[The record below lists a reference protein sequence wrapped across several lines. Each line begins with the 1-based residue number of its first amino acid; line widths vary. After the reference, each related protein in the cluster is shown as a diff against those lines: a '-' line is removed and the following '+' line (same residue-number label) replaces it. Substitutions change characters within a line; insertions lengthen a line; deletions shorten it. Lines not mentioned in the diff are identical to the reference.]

1 MELNT
6 NQILYNAAT
15 YSRLSKEDGD
25 KEVSES
31 IANQK
36 SLIKEFLKSKP
47 EIRICF
53 EMVDDGYSGV
63 DFNRP
68 AMNQM
73 LADIKAGLINCIVVK
88 DLSRF
93 GRNHTEAGRY
103 IEQIFPFLG
112 VRFISV
118 NDNYDSA
125 AGRTSADNIVIP
137 FKNLMN
143 DAYLGDISV
152 KTRSQLEIK
161 RKRGDFIG
169 SFCVYGYLK
178 SEQDRHKLVIDEFA
192 AQTVGDIFKWK
203 LDGKSNQ
210 GIADKLNNMG
220 ILSPMG
226 YKKSLNMA
234 FATSF
239 KVHHTTVWTSQAVGR
254 ILKNEIYTG
263 VLEQGKVATPNHK
276 LKKRVTKSKDY
287 WIRVENTHEP
297 IISKEDF
304 ATVNKLLLTDTR
316 IPPKQDGVYLF
327 SGLLRCADCGEN
339 MIRKLIRREGKEYV
353 YYICSTYKKEKEKCQ
368 NHRISHE
375 QLETGILEAIR
386 KHIDEVICIE
396 EMLKY
401 IETLPLQQFEA
412 QKIDKRLIK
421 LQDEIERCNGLKL
434 SLYEDYSDGMI
445 GRSDYIEMKKIYS
458 QKTEE
463 AEKASKI
470 LQREFED
477 LMQNS
482 SSHNYWIERFEEY
495 QNLAEL
501 TRKALVSLI
510 DHIIVIDS
518 KHIDIRHKYK
528 IEFDIAVSFIEAV
541 GQFKAINNIDGR
553 KVV

>member
-1 MELNT
+1 MELNK
-6 NQILYNAAT
+6 NQTLYNAAT

-25 KEVSES
+25 KEESES

-47 EIRICF
+47 EIRICT

-73 LADIKAGLINCIVVK
+73 LADIKAGLINCVVVK

-143 DAYLGDISV
+143 DAYLGDISI

-178 SEQDRHKLVIDEFA
+178 SKQDKHKLIIDEFA
-192 AQTVGDIFKWK
+192 AQAVCDIFKWK
-203 LDGKSNQ
+203 LDGKSNL
-210 GIADKLNNMG
+210 GIANKLNNMG
-220 ILSPMG
+220 ILSPME

-239 KVHHTTVWTSQAVGR
+239 KVHHTAIWTSQAIGR

-276 LKKRVTKSKDY
+276 VKKRFTKSKED

-304 ATVNKLLLTDTR
+304 ATISKLLLTDTR
-316 IPPKQDGVYLF
+316 IPPEQDGVYMF

-339 MIRKLIRREGKEYV
+339 MIRKLIRRDGNEYV
-353 YYICSTYKKEKEKCQ
+353 YYICSTYKKDKAKCQ

-375 QLETGILEAIR
+375 QLETGVLEAIK

-401 IETLPLQQFEA
+401 IETLPRQQFEA
-412 QKIDKRLIK
+412 QKIDKGLIK
-421 LQDEIERCNGLKL
+421 LQEEIERCNSLKL
-434 SLYEDYSDGMI
+434 SLYEDYSDRMI
-445 GRSDYIEMKKIYS
+445 SRSDYMEMKKIYS
-458 QKTEE
+458 LKAEE
-463 AEKASKI
+463 AEKASKT
-470 LQREFED
+470 LQREFDD
-477 LMQNS
+477 LLQNS

-495 QNLAEL
+495 HNLTKL
-501 TRKALVSLI
+501 TRKALISLI
-510 DHIIVIDS
+510 DCIVVIDS
-518 KHIDIRHKYK
+518 KCIDIRYKYQ
-528 IEFDIAVSFIEAV
+528 IEFERVVSLIEAA
-541 GQFKAINNIDGR
+541 GELTTANNKDER
-553 KVV
+553 KVI